1 MCSPPV
7 CCVQDKYTAEDD
19 SIILEDEHG
28 RVNVTL
34 AGGPEAVGA
43 LVTGLVV
50 GMRSVDVISFRVGS
64 CWKVSPIEM
73 MMMMIF
79 FLFTYL
85 FLPPATVGF
94 VGTPNDD
101 GIFEAEEVVLAGLA
115 PQRPLPAAAADNDDN
130 TFIAIA
136 SGISIGSDDT
146 AGLAT
151 QLLLDYVRRH

>member
-50 GMRSVDVISFRVGS
+50 GMRLVDVISFRVGS

-73 MMMMIF
+73 IV
-79 FLFTYL
+79 FTSL
-85 FLPPATVGF
+85 FLPPAVGF

-130 TFIAIA
+130 TFIALA

>member
-1 MCSPPV
+1 
-7 CCVQDKYTAEDD
+7 
-19 SIILEDEHG
+19 
-28 RVNVTL
+28 
-34 AGGPEAVGA
+34 
-43 LVTGLVV
+43 
-50 GMRSVDVISFRVGS
+50 
-64 CWKVSPIEM
+64 

-85 FLPPATVGF
+85 FCPPATAGF

-130 TFIAIA
+130 TFIALA